1 MSGSALFHEC
11 IHNKRPCLKVLSTQI
26 EQMKYNLKTTGKT
39 RILHIELP
47 KISLENSIFVLMI
60 KDLTG
65 KLMFLLEEITLPND
79 IKLEDLNPGKY
90 VLTLVSDEHYFSE
103 LITT

>member
-1 MSGSALFHEC
+1 
-11 IHNKRPCLKVLSTQI
+11 
-26 EQMKYNLKTTGKT
+26 MKYNLKTTGKT

-47 KISLENSIFVLMI
+47 KISLKNSSFVLMI

-65 KLMFLLEEITLPND
+65 KLMFLLEEITLPNE
-79 IKLEDLNPGKY
+79 IRLENLNPGKY
-90 VLTLVSDEHYFSE
+90 ILTLVSDEQYFSE